1 MWLRKNIRWYWSLG
15 SEFKPSLL
23 VLTTQQMKEET
34 MIKNILNFLDYVLF
48 LGLFY
53 IIYLGL
59 KHADQINQLIIEL
72 KGGL

>member
-1 MWLRKNIRWYWSLG
+1 
-15 SEFKPSLL
+15 
-23 VLTTQQMKEET
+23 MKEET

>member
-1 MWLRKNIRWYWSLG
+1 
-15 SEFKPSLL
+15 
-23 VLTTQQMKEET
+23 

-59 KHADQINQLIIEL
+59 KHADQIIVFENGKIVQQGQHIDLIEVTGYYKEL
-72 KGGL
+72 YEIQQANSTK